1 MRGFT
6 PGKHSFEDYG
16 GALSLEVDVA
26 VLGAGAG
33 GAAAAYALAQAGH
46 TVAVIEEGR
55 HWRPAQFQRS
65 NPWALRNL
73 YQDQGARAAM
83 GTGGFLPVNG
93 GKGVGGSTLINSAI
107 SFKTPAFCA
116 QGLA

>member
-55 HWRPAQFQRS
+55 HWRQRS
-65 NPWALRNL
+65 FSGQTLGLCATSTKTRAPGRPWAP
-73 YQDQGARAAM
+73 A
-83 GTGGFLPVNG
+83 
-93 GKGVGGSTLINSAI
+93 
-107 SFKTPAFCA
+107 AFCR
-116 QGLA
+116 